1 MKTSLSNQNTSTEIM
16 KMIEGLESLNNDDV
30 KALYDVDS
38 VKEAETLLNEEYEE
52 AVESE
57 SYYNG
62 MSDFQS
68 HGFSGAY
75 DYNSYRF

>member
-30 KALYDVDS
+30 KALYGTDS
-38 VKEAETLLNEEYEE
+38 VEESEVLLWEEYEE
-52 AVESE
+52 AVETESE
-57 SYYNG
+57 YEG
-62 MSDFQS
+62 VDCFQS